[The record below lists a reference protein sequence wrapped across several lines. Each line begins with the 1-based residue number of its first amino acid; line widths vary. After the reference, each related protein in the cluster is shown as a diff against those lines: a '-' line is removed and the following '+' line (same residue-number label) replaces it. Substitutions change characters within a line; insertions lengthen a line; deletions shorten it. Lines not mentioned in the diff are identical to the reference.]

1 MDNVVVMNQ
10 QKHDQLPI
18 LDHDRY
24 CVAYEECLSQLERAL
39 YHLKNPEDIIMG
51 TLEALCAFYQA
62 DWSGI
67 LDADLQLGV
76 WTPIWWYNPIK
87 EGMTDTRLHS
97 VDIVEGF
104 TRWEAAL
111 NEGKSV
117 SILDTETLK
126 ETNTIEY
133 EQYKRLEVKSILG
146 APYHK
151 RSAGFLVVCN
161 PKRFREHISF
171 LQVLTY
177 VVASEVDE
185 QKLVEGGKM
194 IVPPQMVKGWDEVY
208 ISMFGGLE
216 IYSYQGRL
224 TDNQLKSPKTERII
238 AYLLLHRERAVSAR
252 ELAECLWP
260 DEVEA
265 MIASIRSLVYR
276 FRKTFRLIC
285 ERDLIETV
293 NGKYCINTEL
303 VVTTDLERFDRICQ
317 QADTVIDEHRKIHL
331 LKKAVHLYKGSVYPD
346 AGAEHWLMPLAA
358 DYQLRFLRAEE
369 KLLGLLAQK
378 GGYRTV
384 YDEAKRALTVEKGN
398 MLLYYWMIHS
408 LIKQRTTESAKNAM
422 RLAKQNLTSED
433 YVELVARLQQS

>member
-1 MDNVVVMNQ
+1 M
-10 QKHDQLPI
+10 
-18 LDHDRY
+18 R
-24 CVAYEECLSQLERAL
+24 
-39 YHLKNPEDIIMG
+39 
-51 TLEALCAFYQA
+51 
-62 DWSGI
+62 
-67 LDADLQLGV
+67 
-76 WTPIWWYNPIK
+76 
-87 EGMTDTRLHS
+87 
-97 VDIVEGF
+97 
-104 TRWEAAL
+104 
-111 NEGKSV
+111 
-117 SILDTETLK
+117 
-126 ETNTIEY
+126 
-133 EQYKRLEVKSILG
+133 
-146 APYHK
+146 
-151 RSAGFLVVCN
+151 N

-194 IVPPQMVKGWDEVY
+194 IVPPQRVKGWDGVY

-303 VVTTDLERFDRICQ
+303 VVTTDLERLPFISLSIVTF
-317 QADTVIDEHRKIHL
+317 APA
-331 LKKAVHLYKGSVYPD
+331 KKAVHLYKGSVYPD